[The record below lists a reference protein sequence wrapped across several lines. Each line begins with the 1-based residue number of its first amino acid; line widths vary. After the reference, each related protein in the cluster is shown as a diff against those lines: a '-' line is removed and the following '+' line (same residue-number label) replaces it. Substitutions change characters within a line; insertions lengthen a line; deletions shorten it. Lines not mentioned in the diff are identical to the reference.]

1 MVRIPGASSNAAGN
15 RVKMFTRLP
24 LNSGPTSVSDEFFGS
39 LTVFVAG
46 IVTHITDV
54 RELRR
59 NQITYGTQD
68 APLQGAMPGIKLPV
82 LSLRLSALLKGGSPN
97 RRAWAKDCVTI
108 AFKGVYNFWDRQGSS
123 PGQGQKAAPTTQLI
137 AEARLTV
144 ADKSRFSLL
153 KGSVGHDVQ
162 FNPRT
167 GQFVMRLRADV
178 GRSIVTLLTSRL
190 EALQRLVY
198 LVEAIRQGGKGVILQ
213 DVSLRQISFAYENGA
228 PASNPSAPSGLA
240 TARRWKANLDLTAGG
255 QMGITLERGNPH
267 LRVKD
272 VLARVVRQQLE
283 QLPTWLLLTLPLFR
297 SLDKIEDDWERY
309 FVHQQGTVEFFP
321 RDMQWIVIRYTLPS
335 PQQQPRRRLNLDI
348 RLRPRRGRLQWH
360 VARMEQDP
368 NAKNPN
374 DEFNKIL
381 RQHVWSTSGTGWKG
395 LMTGAAAEANEGVES
410 LLLLIDTTIR
420 GLLPTRPHPGPSA

>member
-1 MVRIPGASSNAAGN
+1 
-15 RVKMFTRLP
+15 
-24 LNSGPTSVSDEFFGS
+24 
-39 LTVFVAG
+39 
-46 IVTHITDV
+46 
-54 RELRR
+54 
-59 NQITYGTQD
+59 
-68 APLQGAMPGIKLPV
+68 MPGIKLPV
-82 LSLRLSALLKGGSPN
+82 LSVRLSAILKGGTPN

-108 AFKGVYNFWDRQGSS
+108 SFKGVYNFWDRQGPS
-123 PGQGQKAAPTTQLI
+123 PGPGQKAAPTTQLI

-178 GRSIVTLLTSRL
+178 GSSVVTLLTSRL

-228 PASNPSAPSGLA
+228 PVSNPNAPMGLA
-240 TARRWKANLDLTAGG
+240 TSRRWKANLDLTANG

-272 VLARVVRQQLE
+272 VLAKVVRQQLE
-283 QLPTWLLLTLPLFR
+283 QLPTWLLLTLPMFR

-309 FVHQQGTVEFFP
+309 FVNQQGTVEFFP
-321 RDMQWIVIRYTLPS
+321 RDMQWMVIRYTLPN
-335 PQQQPRRRLNLDI
+335 PPQQPRRRLNLDI
-348 RLRPRRGRLQWH
+348 RLRPRRGKLQWH

-381 RQHVWSTSGTGWKG
+381 KQDVWSKNGLGWKG
-395 LMTGAAAEANEGVES
+395 LMTGAAADPNVGVEP
-410 LLLLIDTTIR
+410 LLLQIDATIR
-420 GLLPTRPHPGPSA
+420 KHLNPRAHTGPSA